1 MKENITGMMVY
12 YYFVCER
19 KLWYFCHEITMETE
33 NEDVLLGKLLDE
45 SSYKKNDKHISIDQ
59 IINIDF
65 MKESGEL
72 HEVKKSKSVE
82 EAGICQMKYY
92 LYYLQQRGVIGM
104 KGKIDYPLLKKTM
117 SVEITDED
125 CGEIEKIIC
134 EITQIKKRN
143 IPPDDCNKKICKK
156 CAYYDLCFI

>member
-12 YYFVCER
+12 YYFVCKR

-65 MKESGEL
+65 MKKFGEL

-82 EAGICQMKYY
+82 EAGIWQMKYY
-92 LYYLQQRGVIGM
+92 LYYLQQRGVTGM
-104 KGKIDYPLLKKTM
+104 K
-117 SVEITDED
+117 SITH
-125 CGEIEKIIC
+125 
-134 EITQIKKRN
+134 
-143 IPPDDCNKKICKK
+143 
-156 CAYYDLCFI
+156 Y

>member
-12 YYFVCER
+12 YYFVCKR

-65 MKESGEL
+65 MKEFGEL

-82 EAGICQMKYY
+82 EAGIWQVKYY
-92 LYYLQQRGVIGM
+92 LYYLKKRGVNIKRGQ
-104 KGKIDYPLLKKTM
+104 IDYPLLKKTVI
-117 SVEITDED
+117 VELSCEDERIL
-125 CGEIEKIIC
+125 EKNIEKIGDI
-134 EITQIKKRN
+134 ITSS
-143 IPPDDCNKKICKK
+143 IPPRVGMKNICKK
-156 CAYYDLCFI
+156 CAYYDLCNI

>member
-59 IINIDF
+59 IINIGGGGHLNIAGAQL
-65 MKESGEL
+65 EHYSIT
-72 HEVKKSKSVE
+72 
-82 EAGICQMKYY
+82 EAKDVLKQT
-92 LYYLQQRGVIGM
+92 LQKM
-104 KGKIDYPLLKKTM
+104 L
-117 SVEITDED
+117 DEGD
-125 CGEIEKIIC
+125 I
-134 EITQIKKRN
+134 
-143 IPPDDCNKKICKK
+143 
-156 CAYYDLCFI
+156 

>member
-72 HEVKKSKSVE
+72 HDILRYQKDGKCAPSKAETRPDILWDDTNRLS
-82 EAGICQMKYY
+82 I
-92 LYYLQQRGVIGM
+92 
-104 KGKIDYPLLKKTM
+104 
-117 SVEITDED
+117 
-125 CGEIEKIIC
+125 
-134 EITQIKKRN
+134 IKKDNECGNYR
-143 IPPDDCNKKICKK
+143 
-156 CAYYDLCFI
+156 

>member
-12 YYFVCER
+12 YYFVCKR

-65 MKESGEL
+65 MKEFGEL

-82 EAGICQMKYY
+82 EVRSRPCACIYSATSCLPFRLLCQSRSALSMSSC
-92 LYYLQQRGVIGM
+92 VI
-104 KGKIDYPLLKKTM
+104 
-117 SVEITDED
+117 
-125 CGEIEKIIC
+125 
-134 EITQIKKRN
+134 
-143 IPPDDCNKKICKK
+143 
-156 CAYYDLCFI
+156 

>member
-82 EAGICQMKYY
+82 EAGIWQMKYY

-117 SVEITDED
+117 SVEELQ
-125 CGEIEKIIC
+125 E
-134 EITQIKKRN
+134 
-143 IPPDDCNKKICKK
+143 
-156 CAYYDLCFI
+156 F

>member
-12 YYFVCER
+12 YYFVCKR

-65 MKESGEL
+65 MKEFGEL
-72 HEVKKSKSVE
+72 HEVNDVFYE
-82 EAGICQMKYY
+82 T
-92 LYYLQQRGVIGM
+92 
-104 KGKIDYPLLKKTM
+104 IDALGQVKNESESCM
-117 SVEITDED
+117 
-125 CGEIEKIIC
+125 
-134 EITQIKKRN
+134 R
-143 IPPDDCNKKICKK
+143 
-156 CAYYDLCFI
+156 

>member
-72 HEVKKSKSVE
+72 HEVKKSKAIE
-82 EAGICQMKYY
+82 EAGIWQLKYY
-92 LYYLQQRGVIGM
+92 LYYLKKRGVEGLT
-104 KGKIDYPLLKKTM
+104 GKIDYPLAKRNI
-117 SVEITDED
+117 EIELTDED
-125 CGEIEKIIC
+125 CRELDKIIDD
-134 EITQIKKRN
+134 INKIKEYKL
-143 IPPDDCNKKICKK
+143 PPELNETKICKK
-156 CAYYDLCFI
+156 CAYFDMCFI

>member
-12 YYFVCER
+12 YYFVCKR

-65 MKESGEL
+65 MKKFGVFNIYCHFQKFKL
-72 HEVKKSKSVE
+72 F
-82 EAGICQMKYY
+82 ICRMPCKMTY
-92 LYYLQQRGVIGM
+92 
-104 KGKIDYPLLKKTM
+104 GKR
-117 SVEITDED
+117 
-125 CGEIEKIIC
+125 IEKI
-134 EITQIKKRN
+134 
-143 IPPDDCNKKICKK
+143 
-156 CAYYDLCFI
+156 L

>member
-12 YYFVCER
+12 YYFVCKR

-65 MKESGEL
+65 MKEFGEL
-72 HEVKKSKSVE
+72 HEVKNSKSVE
-82 EAGICQMKYY
+82 EAGIWQMKYY
-92 LYYLQQRGVIGM
+92 LYYLQQRGVTG
-104 KGKIDYPLLKKTM
+104 
-117 SVEITDED
+117 VELTDED
-125 CGEIEKIIC
+125 CREIEKIIC

>member
-12 YYFVCER
+12 YYFVCKR

-65 MKESGEL
+65 MKECGEL
-72 HEVKKSKSVE
+72 HEVKKSKAIE
-82 EAGICQMKYY
+82 EAGIWQLNQDSYGYSYVKYTIR
-92 LYYLQQRGVIGM
+92 LLNDI
-104 KGKIDYPLLKKTM
+104 KI
-117 SVEITDED
+117 
-125 CGEIEKIIC
+125 
-134 EITQIKKRN
+134 
-143 IPPDDCNKKICKK
+143 
-156 CAYYDLCFI
+156 FI

>member
-65 MKESGEL
+65 MKEFGEL
-72 HEVKKSKSVE
+72 HEVKKSKSVDE
-82 EAGICQMKYY
+82 I
-92 LYYLQQRGVIGM
+92 L
-104 KGKIDYPLLKKTM
+104 
-117 SVEITDED
+117 SVLPAAAWCDRNERKNRLSI
-125 CGEIEKIIC
+125 
-134 EITQIKKRN
+134 IKKDN
-143 IPPDDCNKKICKK
+143 ECG
-156 CAYYDLCFI
+156 AYR

>member
-1 MKENITGMMVY
+1 MAECFPCIKKILKVVG
-12 YYFVCER
+12 
-19 KLWYFCHEITMETE
+19 
-33 NEDVLLGKLLDE
+33 
-45 SSYKKNDKHISIDQ
+45 SSIAARRQIPADLVDFLFPEKAGVDCRPNLKREISIDQ

-65 MKESGEL
+65 MKKFGEL

-82 EAGICQMKYY
+82 EAGIWQMKYY
-92 LYYLQQRGVIGM
+92 LYYLQQRGVTGM

-117 SVEITDED
+117 SVELTDED

>member
-65 MKESGEL
+65 MKEFGEL

-82 EAGICQMKYY
+82 EAGIWQMKYY

-134 EITQIKKRN
+134 EITQIKKMD
-143 IPPDDCNKKICKK
+143 IPPDDCNKKRCKK